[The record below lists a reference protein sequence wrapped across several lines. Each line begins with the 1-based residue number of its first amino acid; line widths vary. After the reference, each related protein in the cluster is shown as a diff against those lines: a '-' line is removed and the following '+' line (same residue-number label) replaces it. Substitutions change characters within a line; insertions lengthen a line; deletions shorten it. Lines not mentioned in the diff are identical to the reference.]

1 MRMPRWSYIA
11 LVAPLVLA
19 LGFAGVTLAAKS
31 AKPKMETVPQGGI
44 IEVKLDQALASN
56 QSRPGDTFEAS
67 VARPVEVDGK
77 VVIPEGTPVQGR
89 VVYAHRSGRLR
100 GVAQLRLTLDSLQ
113 MNQTSYELQTS
124 TVGRHGGN
132 HKKRNIALIGGIGGG
147 GALIGALAAG
157 GEGALIGGPVGAG
170 VGTAVAAFTGKKDF
184 VLPAETRLSFRLHEP
199 VTLPV
204 KS

>member
-1 MRMPRWSYIA
+1 MKMPRWSYIA
-11 LVAPLVLA
+11 LVAPLALA
-19 LGFAGVTLAAKS
+19 LGFAGVTLAAK
-31 AKPKMETVPQGGI
+31 PKMVTVPQNVA

-56 QSRPGDTFEAS
+56 QNRSGDTFEAS

-77 VVIPEGTPVQGR
+77 VVIPEGTPVTGR

-100 GVAQLRLTLDSLQ
+100 GVAQLRLTLDSMQL
-113 MNQTSYELQTS
+113 NRTSYELQTN

-132 HKKRNIALIGGIGGG
+132 HKKRNFALIGGGGGG
-147 GALIGALAAG
+147 GALIGAIAAG
-157 GEGALIGGPVGAG
+157 GKGALIGGPVGAG

-204 KS
+204 KT

>member
-1 MRMPRWSYIA
+1 MKMPRWSYIA

-19 LGFAGVTLAAKS
+19 LGFVGVTLAAK
-31 AKPKMETVPQGGI
+31 PKLETVPQGGI
-44 IEVKLDQALASN
+44 IEVRLDQALASKQN
-56 QSRPGDTFEAS
+56 RPGDTFVAS
-67 VARPVEVDGK
+67 VARPVEVNGK
-77 VVIPEGTPVQGR
+77 VVIPEGTPVTGR
-89 VVYAHRSGRLR
+89 VVYAQRSGRLR

-113 MNQTSYELQTS
+113 MNRTSYELQTS

-132 HKKRNIALIGGIGGG
+132 HRKRNFALIGGGGGG
-147 GALIGALAAG
+147 GALIGAIAAG
-157 GEGALIGGPVGAG
+157 GKGALIGGPVGAG

-199 VTLPV
+199 VTLPA